1 MARQVSYPCTALERA
16 GRVELTGHAV
26 DDYQRCFF
34 LQVGRQE
41 GGGGLLERAN
51 RAMSIRT
58 ASYRTNSAVQFYDAG
73 APDAA
78 RQGVGAGS
86 RKERR
91 TLECFEYQIP
101 DITQG
106 GETCDGRGWDGLAV
120 EAGNV
125 IKVLEPREA
134 AAPDISFLTKNQQF
148 KLHKMQYSEQ
158 AGNVINPNNVILWD
172 YKTGYV
178 FFTGIWRLYQ
188 DVMRG
193 MCNLPRG
200 STRGEEENSQQRQ
213 WQCYKELEYSLKA
226 CLYEPY
232 GGKARAEGSHRR
244 QRLSSGRTT
253 HTSASNS
260 SSASA
265 NTHTSSAVASASSYT
280 DVHWNQVDLAWK
292 QRLCSI
298 YQQEKKLEFTPEFQ
312 DCYKRIRGG
321 YIKIQGTWLP
331 MEICKRL
338 CIRFCFPIRYFLV
351 PIFGEGFLQECQDWY
366 FTHRLK
372 QDLCK
377 STLSPP
383 ISEVAL
389 PAVETSYTLVT
400 GRSLDYASISPR
412 STSIPQAALP
422 TVKQES
428 SDTELLDASQNLLD
442 ISRRTSLHSEHY
454 VSPNTPPSMLAGPT
468 CNRAIVRQGS
478 ERYSLDLNPH
488 PQLQV
493 SQRDGR
499 PIGGYKE
506 RSCSWSSS
514 ASPLGSV
521 QRQESLPPISTLINS
536 LPNFNPEAGETPTSI
551 TPEFKRARHELQGSF
566 SYPRTNYPSQLPL
579 NHICSTFNNVKAP
592 DSLQKPTAYHSFS
605 HLLGMQEQPVHGSNT
620 AQLRSRKIPTDAPAA
635 AGYGSSAPDWATL
648 CAASEAL
655 STFPEGVSIGY
666 NERV

>member
-1 MARQVSYPCTALERA
+1 MARQVNYPCTALERA

-34 LQVGRQE
+34 LQLGRQE
-41 GGGGLLERAN
+41 GGGLLERAN
-51 RAMSIRT
+51 RAMSVRT
-58 ASYRTNSAVQFYDAG
+58 ASYRTNSAVQFYDVG

-78 RQGVGAGS
+78 RLAGAAGA

-106 GETCDGRGWDGLAV
+106 GEAGDGRGWDGLAV
-120 EAGNV
+120 EAGSV
-125 IKVLEPREA
+125 IKVLEPRGA

-148 KLHKMQYSEQ
+148 KLHKMHYSEQ
-158 AGNVINPNNVILWD
+158 AGHVINPNNVILWD

-193 MCNLPRG
+193 MCNLPRVG
-200 STRGEEENSQQRQ
+200 TRGEEENSQQRQ

-232 GGKARAEGSHRR
+232 GSKVRPEAGHRR
-244 QRLSSGRTT
+244 QRLSSSRTP
-253 HTSASNS
+253 HTSASNC
-260 SSASA
+260 SSASI
-265 NTHTSSAVASASSYT
+265 NTHTSSAVASGSSYT
-280 DVHWNQVDLAWK
+280 DVHWNQVDPAWK
-292 QRLCSI
+292 QRLCRL
-298 YQQEKKLEFTPEFQ
+298 YQQEKNLDFTPEFQ

-351 PIFGEGFLQECQDWY
+351 PIFGEGFLQECHNWY

-372 QDLCK
+372 QDLCS

-383 ISEVAL
+383 IADVAL
-389 PAVETSYTLVT
+389 AAVETSYTLVT
-400 GRSLDYASISPR
+400 GKAMDYASISPR
-412 STSIPQAALP
+412 STSIPQTVLP

-442 ISRRTSLHSEHY
+442 ISRRTSLQSDHY
-454 VSPNTPPSMLAGPT
+454 VSPNTPPSMLAAPT
-468 CNRAIVRQGS
+468 YSRAFVRQGS
-478 ERYSLDLNPH
+478 ERYSLDLNPSC
-488 PQLQV
+488 QLKGAH
-493 SQRDGR
+493 RDGR
-499 PIGGYKE
+499 PVAGYKE

-514 ASPLGSV
+514 TSPLGSV

-536 LPNFNPEAGETPTSI
+536 LPNFNLEAAEMPNSLAL
-551 TPEFKRARHELQGSF
+551 EYKKERQELQASF
-566 SYPRTNYPSQLPL
+566 SSYPRTNYPSQLPL
-579 NHICSTFNNVKAP
+579 NHICSNFNGGKAP

-605 HLLGMQEQPVHGSNT
+605 HLLGMQEQSAHSPDT
-620 AQLRSRKIPTDAPAA
+620 PQLRARKIPTDAPAGV
-635 AGYGSSAPDWATL
+635 GYSSVAPDWATL

-655 STFPEGVSIGY
+655 CSYTEGVSIGY
-666 NERV
+666 NERA